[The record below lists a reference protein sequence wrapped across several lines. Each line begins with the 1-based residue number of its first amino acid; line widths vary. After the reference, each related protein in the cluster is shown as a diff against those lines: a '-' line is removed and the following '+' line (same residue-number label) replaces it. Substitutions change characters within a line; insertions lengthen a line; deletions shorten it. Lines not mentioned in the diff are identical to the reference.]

1 MPTLFVDG
9 TIMVRIIATMVG
21 LGSGCGGGGSI
32 EPVEPPPL
40 ATGMHHLWTIP
51 YRAGRV
57 AVTVATGPEE
67 VYDTP

>member
-1 MPTLFVDG
+1 MKSG
-9 TIMVRIIATMVG
+9 QEGVG
-21 LGSGCGGGGSI
+21 QFLPILCG
-32 EPVEPPPL
+32 
-40 ATGMHHLWTIP
+40 HHLWTIP